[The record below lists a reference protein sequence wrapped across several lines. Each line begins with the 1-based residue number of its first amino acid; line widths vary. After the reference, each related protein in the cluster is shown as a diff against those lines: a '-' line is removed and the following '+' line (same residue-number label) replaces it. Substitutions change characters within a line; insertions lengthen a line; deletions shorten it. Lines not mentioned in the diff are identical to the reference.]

1 MTDYPYPQQLFPDE
15 FSQNNSEAE
24 DPSSQTALMDEPAP
38 EEEVPKKPSRK
49 RKLVKLFFY
58 GLFVVFCCLIT
69 FVKTRDWVDRNSKD
83 INPLSLVF
91 TTPVRVEITYHID
104 ELKKYNM
111 NMGGSL
117 YEISGSSE
125 YKFTRINSPVSGYK
139 DKPIKIHFP
148 PVASYIFI
156 NGTME
161 GPSSLHGEKYIQPA
175 YSTLWKDEPTLILK
189 LDESKTLKGP
199 RFGRLLPGTSF
210 DKFCEGGLGMKNLVF
225 QAPNG
230 EGADEYLIGT
240 VFPMYKVVLSDEV
253 KKQLNQ

>member
-69 FVKTRDWVDRNSKD
+69 FNQTQSWVYRNSGVVWPIVLK
-83 INPLSLVF
+83 N
-91 TTPVRVEITYHID
+91 TTPVQVEITFYINDVTKSPQMDNFMNPNGKYIYH
-104 ELKKYNM
+104 LF
-111 NMGGSL
+111 GST
-117 YEISGSSE
+117 E
-125 YKFTRINSPVSGYK
+125 YKFTRSEFSIYGPK
-139 DKPIKIHFP
+139 EKPIKIAFP
-148 PVASYIFI
+148 PVSTYYFRNNSMSA
-156 NGTME
+156 
-161 GPSSLHGEKYIQPA
+161 PSGERPA
-175 YSTLWKDEPTLILK
+175 YSTFWKDEPTLTLK
-189 LDESKTLKGP
+189 LKESKTLKGP
-199 RFGRLLPGTSF
+199 DHSIMIGGRSF
-210 DKFCEGGLGMKNLVF
+210 KKYCEGGLGFQNLVF